1 MKTVSKWPFV
11 FYNET
16 ENFESHTQ
24 IYLFIISLVS
34 ILKNRKNYDFEI
46 SCFAFLQWKTKLETL
61 LNFELHF
68 IHKTGYKN
76 KDYRKLVT
84 SLYNGFLKL
93 VVPQTTASSYL
104 QQGKTAVKRWV
115 LCKTPCK
122 NDERKLNCDYT
133 RKKGTNYSSR

>member
-34 ILKNRKNYDFEI
+34 IFKNRKNYDFEI

-93 VVPQTTASSYL
+93 VVPQTTASSPL
-104 QQGKTAVKRWV
+104 QKWWAKIKLWLYTQKRNKLQFKVAV
-115 LCKTPCK
+115 
-122 NDERKLNCDYT
+122 ERKW
-133 RKKGTNYSSR
+133 KVKMFVQ